1 MATRYVWFQQEILML
16 VFGRKILEA
25 VRIGEDVTV
34 TVLHVRG
41 DQVRLRV
48 TAPRELGVYKEEIIT
63 KLSHAANAALTSPQV
78 NS

>member
-1 MATRYVWFQQEILML
+1 MLVRIGDLLML
-16 VFGRKILEA
+16 IFGRKVLEA
-25 VRIGEDVTV
+25 LRIGDDVTV

-48 TAPRELGVYKEEIIT
+48 TAPRDLGVYKEEIINE
-63 KLSHAANAALTSPQV
+63 LSHAATSALTPHV